1 MRWVVSVAGSC
12 SDISEKCGLSNISLL
27 SHFHKTVNLSY
38 VNDSTVGI
46 SVPVKV
52 LGFTKQIGINLSVK
66 RIEGTDLFLAYDGK
80 LGIDLLVAPALAFV
94 KRLAPE
100 KTDFVQSL
108 SGNVIK
114 ISLGDIDKLEK
125 VFDKLV
131 LKNITFDSNDI
142 VVEATML

>member
-1 MRWVVSVAGSC
+1 M
-12 SDISEKCGLSNISLL
+12 
-27 SHFHKTVNLSY
+27 
-38 VNDSTVGI
+38 
-46 SVPVKV
+46 PVKV